1 MKQVFLY
8 LYSYNSFLISENKS
22 LSDSFVT
29 ERHSVWNL
37 NVVYFIQSKK
47 AYQKGVSKEKS

>member
-37 NVVYFIQSKK
+37 NVVYLIQSKK
-47 AYQKGVSKEKS
+47 AYQKGW